1 MFKQPKKLRIYFCG
15 ICLACVFLLTCG
27 IEEYYYLPQVPQ
39 INIRTIFN
47 TSATV
52 NLPPLTEYYYAQY
65 YKIYYRIYISGF
77 LTADFSRD
85 DTSLFNNI
93 SSTLASDY
101 NAIYPNTDPTSTTLG
116 TPADTLFNNRNY
128 FELAL
133 EGADITSV
141 LTTSGGNV
149 RILFPTVQ
157 GGYPVLSI
165 NNGPEFR
172 LYRSG
177 SNNPGSNN
185 LYSPKPDRFFRN
197 TLELNAPENATAN
210 INADVAGR
218 TGLSQRYAYVS
229 MYVVAAGTN
238 QAAFTPIYGKPT
250 HISVFRLPEN

>member
-1 MFKQPKKLRIYFCG
+1 MFKQPKKRRIYFCG

-65 YKIYYRIYISGF
+65 YIIYYRIYISGF
-77 LTADFSRD
+77 LTSSFSPD

-101 NAIYPNTDPTSTTLG
+101 NAIYPNTDPTSTTAG
-116 TPADTLFNNRNY
+116 TPANTLFKNRNY

-133 EGADITSV
+133 EGADINNL
-141 LTTSGGNV
+141 LTTNGGSV

-172 LYRSG
+172 LYRSKD
-177 SNNPGSNN
+177 
-185 LYSPKPDRFFRN
+185 LTSPEPKGDRSFRN
-197 TLELNAPENATAN
+197 ASDLNAPEKATAT